1 MSVFFFIRGFDWIEE
16 MIYKLILILENKKI
30 YNLLERIL
38 VYMNY
43 FRYGYIFMINVFN
56 IF

>member
-1 MSVFFFIRGFDWIEE
+1 